1 MIRDLMFPATGTA
14 GDENALAA
22 AIELG
27 SQLDAH
33 LSLVQTVNLPLPLAS
48 PWGMQPDVLL
58 ADADRDLRKAGE
70 TRAARL
76 RERMKGETIL
86 WEVRIAESRLTE
98 PGRMLSLHARHS
110 DLTVMAGPSS
120 AGDDPIIRELFGDL
134 LLDSGRPLLVIPSGH
149 QARLPAE
156 HVVVAW
162 QPTRE
167 GTRALHDALPFLL
180 LASSVDVVTVDPV
193 VSESG
198 HGQDPGVDIGS
209 HLARH
214 GLEVNVVAIPRRG
227 ESVAQALLRH
237 ATESGA
243 QLLVAGGYGHT
254 RLRSWMLGS
263 TTRELLQAAH
273 IPILYSH

>member
-1 MIRDLMFPATGTA
+1 MFRDLMFPASGTA

-22 AIELG
+22 AIELA

-33 LSLVQTVNLPLPLAS
+33 LSLVQTINLPLPLPS
-48 PWGMQPDVLL
+48 PWGMQPDVLI
-58 ADADRDLRKAGE
+58 ADADRDLREAGE

-76 RERMKGETIL
+76 RDRMKGETIP
-86 WEVRIAESRLTE
+86 WEVRIAESRLGD

-110 DLTVMAGPSS
+110 DLVIMAGPSS
-120 AGDDPIIRELFGDL
+120 APDDAVVRELFGDL
-134 LLDSGRPLLVIPSGH
+134 LLESGRPLLVIPSGH
-149 QARLPAE
+149 QARLPAT

-167 GTRALHDALPFLL
+167 ATRALHDALPFLL

-198 HGQDPGVDIGS
+198 HGQDPGVDIGT

-227 ESVAQALLRH
+227 EGVAQALLRH

-243 QLLVAGGYGHT
+243 QLLVAGGYGHN
-254 RLRSWMLGS
+254 RLRAWMLGG

-273 IPILYSH
+273 IPVLYSH

>member
-1 MIRDLMFPATGTA
+1 MIRDLMFPASGTA
-14 GDENALAA
+14 GDENALSV
-22 AIELG
+22 AIELA

-33 LSLVQTVNLPLPLAS
+33 LSLVQTVNLPLPIAS
-48 PWGMQPDVLL
+48 PWGMQPDVLI
-58 ADADRDLRKAGE
+58 ADADDALRQAGE

-76 RERMKGETIL
+76 RERMKGETIP

-98 PGRMLSLHARHS
+98 PGRMLSLQARHA

-120 AGDDPIIRELFGDL
+120 ADDGPAIRALFGDL
-134 LLDSGRPLLVIPSGH
+134 LLESGRPLLVIPPGH
-149 QARLPAE
+149 RSRLPAT

-198 HGQDPGVDIGS
+198 HGQDPGVDIGT

-214 GLEVNVVAIPRRG
+214 GLEVNVVAIPARG
-227 ESVAQALLRH
+227 EGVAGALLRH

-243 QLLVAGGYGHT
+243 QLLVAGGYGHN
-254 RLRSWMLGS
+254 RLRAWMLGG
-263 TTRELLQAAH
+263 TTRELLQDAH
-273 IPILYSH
+273 IPVLYSH

>member
-1 MIRDLMFPATGTA
+1 MFRDLMFPASGTA

-22 AIELG
+22 AIELA

-33 LSLVQTVNLPLPLAS
+33 LSLVQTINLPLPLAS

-58 ADADRDLRKAGE
+58 ADADRDLRQAGE

-76 RERMKGETIL
+76 RDRMKGETIP
-86 WEVRIAESRLTE
+86 WEVRIAESHLTD
-98 PGRMLSLHARHS
+98 PGRLLSLHARHA
-110 DLTVMAGPSS
+110 DLTIMTGPAS
-120 AGDDPIIRELFGDL
+120 AADDAVIRELFGDL
-134 LLDSGRPLLVIPSGH
+134 LLESGRPLLVIPSGH
-149 QARLPAE
+149 QARLPAT

-167 GTRALHDALPFLL
+167 ATRALHDALPFLL

-198 HGQDPGVDIGS
+198 HGQDPGVDIGT

-214 GLEVNVVAIPRRG
+214 GLEVNVVAIPHRG
-227 ESVAQALLRH
+227 EGITQALLRH

-254 RLRSWMLGS
+254 RLRAWMLGG

-273 IPILYSH
+273 IPVLYSH

>member
-1 MIRDLMFPATGTA
+1 MIRDLMFPASGTA

-22 AIELG
+22 AIELA

-33 LSLVQTVNLPLPLAS
+33 LSLVQTVNLPLPIAS

-58 ADADRDLRKAGE
+58 ADADDALRQAGE

-86 WEVRIAESRLTE
+86 WEVRTAESRLTE
-98 PGRMLSLHARHS
+98 PGRLLSLQARHA

-120 AGDDPIIRELFGDL
+120 VDDGPVIRELFGDL
-134 LLDSGRPLLVIPSGH
+134 LLESGRPLLVIPPGH
-149 QARLPAE
+149 QVRLPAR

-198 HGQDPGVDIGS
+198 HGQDPGVDIGA

-214 GLEVNVVAIPRRG
+214 GLEVNVVAIPGRG
-227 ESVAQALLRH
+227 QGVARALLRH

-254 RLRSWMLGS
+254 RLRTWMLGG

-273 IPILYSH
+273 IPVLYSH